1 MLFVVNVRSHLVYN
15 AEDNLFFSIRFCRM
29 AFSLLKKQNLCSVN
43 NKL

>member
-15 AEDNLFFSIRFCRM
+15 AEDNLFSSIRFCGM
-29 AFSLLKKQNLCSVN
+29 AFSLLTKQCFCSVN